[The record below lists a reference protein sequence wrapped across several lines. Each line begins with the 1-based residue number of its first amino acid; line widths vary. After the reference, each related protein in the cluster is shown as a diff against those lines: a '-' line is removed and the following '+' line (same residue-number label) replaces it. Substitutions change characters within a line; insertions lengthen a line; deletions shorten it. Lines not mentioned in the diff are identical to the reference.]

1 MSQNIKIS
9 KNRILELGKA
19 NNKNYNIELCGTA
32 ALASV
37 NKDLQAA
44 VNEGFVDLEKSC
56 FKDNYVDEQ
65 LFYCID
71 RISNADSSSVL
82 CEIGIGTVID
92 KGQTLKRINPMFY
105 VEDEETVPS
114 NNKFREFFSDTP
126 NTHILVTTYT
136 PTHFGQFFVQKNTMF
151 ATSTEPYIPLMV
163 SVDDNSL
170 IGRFDDDIQSISFND
185 LHNDTITHIQKYT
198 KQLILKSS
206 RLDVKKIKTNQLTLD
221 PHKKPDAKRGT
232 LFYNDNVDALQ
243 YFDGKVW
250 RTILC
255 QDS

>member
-37 NKDLQAA
+37 NKDLQVS
-44 VNEGFVDLEKSC
+44 VNEGLVDLEKSS
-56 FKDNYVDEQ
+56 FKDNYTDEHF
-65 LFYCID
+65 FYCID
-71 RISNADSSSVL
+71 RLHNDDSTSVL
-82 CEIGIGTVID
+82 CEVGIGTVID
-92 KGQTLKRINPMFY
+92 NGQTLKRIRPMFY
-105 VEDEETVPS
+105 VDDGETVAS
-114 NNKFREFFSDTP
+114 NDRFKEFFSDTP

-136 PTHFGQFFVQKNTMF
+136 PTHFGQFFVQQNTMF

-163 SVDDNSL
+163 YMDDNSL
-170 IGRFDDDIQSISFND
+170 LGRFDDDIQSISMSDLND
-185 LHNDTITHIQKYT
+185 NTLKHIQKYT

-232 LFYNDNVDALQ
+232 LFYNDDVDALQ
-243 YFDGKVW
+243 YFDGEKW

-255 QDS
+255 QDD